1 MTMEG
6 NENQADQAQKELV
19 ESKMSNRN
27 RHSHTYNEGRAR
39 LTVES
44 QLDFLEKV
52 VVTNDTIIAWP
63 IRCTD
68 PPIIV
73 QQNDGGN
80 RISNGTSNTGLQPP
94 ADSPKEAVLANE
106 KNHPNVSVEVK
117 VDSIAVQHPTNCH
130 ALDIQ
135 ARVHI
140 KQKFNPGR
148 YTQTGTSE
156 FSNTEQKNAVS
167 EVDNAME
174 TTNLGARPTSPIHSF
189 KSCLAFCSPTDPNIS
204 GSLTIQG
211 HISPDGRLLI
221 TPEGVTTDDRT
232 RFPSQPGH
240 HHERTEAISGS
251 DQGELKSV
259 EPGKTGSIVDPE
271 KSITYVRPGSNC
283 EVQVQENCTF
293 DQNPDGALELH
304 LSRMLQI
311 QPTNQKDDTEHVDGQ
326 AIMDTEKVQQLGSPE
341 QTEKEP
347 LGLSVEQAD
356 GSRLNESLEMRQTEI
371 ETDIPP
377 EVVSPA
383 RVSETSIQIADQQA
397 DNADNTALAPETV
410 NIVDQEHNGVI
421 EENKTTP
428 RVSASSNREG
438 PNSVNEADV
447 GKTSVEEK
455 EKEDINE
462 LKEDSGLEK
471 CPEQLE
477 GVENVDNIQVVEKM
491 DTIGQQKAPEVEV
504 DNETDEMRNLPSS
517 DQLDQEGITSVV
529 QNENLGP
536 PEATAMEMEQS
547 VEQQVGE
554 GDEGL
559 PASLLLGTTEQ
570 GEEGWEPTDV
580 QEPQEVE
587 SPTTGAET
595 PTKKSE
601 EKTVDVVETGQS
613 DQVNVAESAELDVE
627 KQVTQEVD
635 EGERKLVE
643 SQVVDTTEPGEEG
656 LAFTDAEELRELES
670 PISDEEKPSKTQEGM
685 DVDVTVEPSEVAKP
699 ETTWEAPE
707 EKSTSREPENK
718 QERPEL
724 RETEPTDIRR
734 LSTTSATAQAEQ
746 RDKQFHEVAS
756 NITTQVLENTVNRL
770 ENDQL
775 EVDNSQQDAEPQP
788 VDEAGEENIVEPL
801 NEVTDVA
808 ELGERPSTN
817 SKELLGVLDNPTV
830 SEPPLASEVPI
841 CSEGEHPPT
850 RESGSKIM
858 CDAEVGTDPNALV
871 FMGPCSDGVDSESSQ
886 SLQHFRYRHRRF
898 YRSTGIVSEHATPT
912 FSRHYEKGQGRRSV
926 RTADALTPV
935 ANQTNSPSK
944 PERSDGHSSDTQAS
958 TESSEYQRMTINL
971 LNTLTTTAE
980 LLKTQMKRQ
989 SNARARKRAQ
999 EGALKDRKASEDLG
1013 AVNAQ
1018 NASCAEPEDWIK
1030 LNPPHF
1036 LQRSSRNE
1044 ESNANKRPKRHFSSC
1059 SSKDLMR
1066 NIGSYAQY
1074 KSVVNKHNQGGVI
1087 PAIAKFGSRRPN
1099 LCCDCSSESKY
1110 SARLCATKAGDVS
1123 YSKQRCL
1130 NKRVPREDKRTLETP
1145 DTNGQCHNAR
1155 STQVL
1160 HEAVEEDEIPLVL
1173 TELNLCSISQTQTP
1187 VPLKNQTIGP
1197 FESEPEFDLH
1207 DNPQKNRWFESNY
1220 KQTKPDRY
1228 SSSLSQDIS
1237 ADCSTQSEQSSHL
1250 SNQFILECHKS
1261 GQQECHKNLVRPMLC
1276 PSTRYKMVSSKNDSN
1291 LNAKVEFH
1299 NKQNRTTRTTCCSVQ
1314 SQSHRKILHMLHGES
1329 SAVQKIHDVLAN
1341 SPPESV
1347 MSESE
1352 DSANME
1358 ADHSVVSGTTSASK
1372 ER

>member
-1 MTMEG
+1 MEG

-477 GVENVDNIQVVEKM
+477 
-491 DTIGQQKAPEVEV
+491 
-504 DNETDEMRNLPSS
+504 
-517 DQLDQEGITSVV
+517 
-529 QNENLGP
+529 
-536 PEATAMEMEQS
+536 
-547 VEQQVGE
+547 
-554 GDEGL
+554 
-559 PASLLLGTTEQ
+559 
-570 GEEGWEPTDV
+570 
-580 QEPQEVE
+580 E

-643 SQVVDTTEPGEEG
+643 SQLVDTTEPGEEG

-775 EVDNSQQDAEPQP
+775 EVDKSQQDAEPQP
-788 VDEAGEENIVEPL
+788 VDEAGEEKIVEPL

-808 ELGERPSTN
+808 ELGERPSTK

-850 RESGSKIM
+850 REFGSKIM

-1066 NIGSYAQY
+1066 NIGNYAQY

-1087 PAIAKFGSRRPN
+1087 PAIAKFGNRRPN

-1123 YSKQRCL
+1123 YSKQRCF

-1207 DNPQKNRWFESNY
+1207 DNPQKNQWFESNY

-1291 LNAKVEFH
+1291 LNAKVESQI
-1299 NKQNRTTRTTCCSVQ
+1299 KQNRTTRTTCCSVQ

-1329 SAVQKIHDVLAN
+1329 SAVQKIHDVLVN

-1372 ER
+1372 E

>member
-1 MTMEG
+1 MTMEE

-68 PPIIV
+68 PPVIV
-73 QQNDGGN
+73 QQNDGVN
-80 RISNGTSNTGLQPP
+80 RIANGTSNTGLQPP

-117 VDSIAVQHPTNCH
+117 VDSIAVQNPTNCH

-135 ARVHI
+135 ARVQI
-140 KQKFNPGR
+140 KQKFNSGR

-167 EVDNAME
+167 EVDKAKE
-174 TTNLGARPTSPIHSF
+174 TDNLGARPMSPIHSF

-221 TPEGVTTDDRT
+221 TPGGVTTDDRT
-232 RFPSQPGH
+232 QFPSQSGH

-293 DQNPDGALELH
+293 DQNPDGALELR

-397 DNADNTALAPETV
+397 DNADNTALASETV

-428 RVSASSNREG
+428 RVSASSNRDI
-438 PNSVNEADV
+438 PNAINETDV
-447 GKTSVEEK
+447 SKTSVEEK
-455 EKEDINE
+455 EKEDNNE
-462 LKEDSGLEK
+462 QKEDSGLEK

-504 DNETDEMRNLPSS
+504 DNETDDVRNLPIS

-536 PEATAMEMEQS
+536 PEATAIEMEQS

-559 PASLLLGTTEQ
+559 PTSLMLGTTEQ
-570 GEEGWEPTDV
+570 GEEGWAPTDV

-587 SPTTGAET
+587 SPTAGAET
-595 PTKKSE
+595 PTKQSE

-613 DQVNVAESAELDVE
+613 DQVNVAESAELNVE
-627 KQVTQEVD
+627 KQVAQEVD

-643 SQVVDTTEPGEEG
+643 SQLVDTTEQGEEG
-656 LAFTDAEELRELES
+656 LAFTDAEELREQES
-670 PISDEEKPSKTQEGM
+670 PISDEEKPSKTQESM
-685 DVDVTVEPSEVAKP
+685 EVDVTVEPSEVAKP

-707 EKSTSREPENK
+707 EKSAPREPENK

-724 RETEPTDIRR
+724 KETEPTNIRR
-734 LSTTSATAQAEQ
+734 LSTTS
-746 RDKQFHEVAS
+746 DS
-756 NITTQVLENTVNRL
+756 L
-770 ENDQL
+770 
-775 EVDNSQQDAEPQP
+775 
-788 VDEAGEENIVEPL
+788 
-801 NEVTDVA
+801 
-808 ELGERPSTN
+808 
-817 SKELLGVLDNPTV
+817 
-830 SEPPLASEVPI
+830 
-841 CSEGEHPPT
+841 
-850 RESGSKIM
+850 
-858 CDAEVGTDPNALV
+858 VG
-871 FMGPCSDGVDSESSQ
+871 GC
-886 SLQHFRYRHRRF
+886 
-898 YRSTGIVSEHATPT
+898 
-912 FSRHYEKGQGRRSV
+912 
-926 RTADALTPV
+926 
-935 ANQTNSPSK
+935 SPSLHM
-944 PERSDGHSSDTQAS
+944 G
-958 TESSEYQRMTINL
+958 NL
-971 LNTLTTTAE
+971 
-980 LLKTQMKRQ
+980 
-989 SNARARKRAQ
+989 
-999 EGALKDRKASEDLG
+999 
-1013 AVNAQ
+1013 
-1018 NASCAEPEDWIK
+1018 DWIK
-1030 LNPPHF
+1030 LNPSHF

-1066 NIGSYAQY
+1066 NIGNYAQY

-1087 PAIAKFGSRRPN
+1087 PAIEKFGNKRPN

-1110 SARLCATKAGDVS
+1110 LARLCATKAGDVS
-1123 YSKQRCL
+1123 YSKQRCF
-1130 NKRVPREDKRTLETP
+1130 NKRVPSEDKRTLEKP

-1160 HEAVEEDEIPLVL
+1160 HEAVEEDEIPLVP

-1187 VPLKNQTIGP
+1187 IPQKNQTIGP
-1197 FESEPEFDLH
+1197 FASMPEFDLH
-1207 DNPQKNRWFESNY
+1207 DSPQKSRWFESNY
-1220 KQTKPDRY
+1220 KRTKPDRY
-1228 SSSLSQDIS
+1228 FSSLSQDIS

-1250 SNQFILECHKS
+1250 SNQCILECHKS
-1261 GQQECHKNLVRPMLC
+1261 GQQECHENLVRPMLC
-1276 PSTRYKMVSSKNDSN
+1276 PSTRYKMVTSKNDSDV
-1291 LNAKVEFH
+1291 NAKLESQI
-1299 NKQNRTTRTTCCSVQ
+1299 KQNRTTRTTCCSVQ
-1314 SQSHRKILHMLHGES
+1314 GQSHRQILHLLHGES
-1329 SAVQKIHDVLAN
+1329 SAVQKIHDVLVN
-1341 SPPESV
+1341 SPPASL

-1352 DSANME
+1352 DNENLE

-1372 ER
+1372 E